1 MTIKAFALVL
11 LLLLL
16 DNGAEATTRKKKKKS
31 TSVDTTAKEQPPPA
45 GSLDETV
52 DRWIDQYDADWD
64 GSLSAPEVSTFMKD
78 EQEKH
83 RERAEASGQANV
95 GPKNEEEDED
105 MFEEMDKN
113 GDGRVTR
120 NELIRFFG
128 DQKPKRK
135 ATRTGRPK
143 SVAYPVKG
151 AKRSKKR
158 SRKRRAGK
166 EEL

>member
-1 MTIKAFALVL
+1 ML

-16 DNGAEATTRKKKKKS
+16 LSDNGADAANRKKKKRTNVGTK
-31 TSVDTTAKEQPPPA
+31 AKDEPPPA
-45 GSLDETV
+45 GSLEETV
-52 DRWIDQYDADWD
+52 DRWIDHYDADWD
-64 GSLSAPEVSTFMKD
+64 GTLSASEVSTFMKD

-83 RERAEASGQANV
+83 RERAEASGQTNV
-95 GPKNEEEDED
+95 GPKTEEEDED

-135 ATRTGRPK
+135 AAGRPK

-158 SRKRRAGK
+158 TKKRGGGK
-166 EEL
+166 DEV